1 MTGSQGRILPAWPF
15 LLLFAGFPVWWVLGL
30 GSFAPQ
36 ICAIPMVVLM
46 AVRGGIRFPRI
57 YWLFLAFLLCILASS
72 VMLDSLS
79 RTIGYVVRV
88 SNFTA
93 AAIVF
98 LYVYNAGRGR
108 LDDRRILGAILVFFT
123 TVVFGGWL
131 GVLVP
136 KGRIETIT
144 SKLLP
149 ESIASNSYVDNLVR
163 PPFAEVQ
170 TPFGSPITFNRP
182 SAPFA
187 YTNGWGVNYT
197 LMVFVAFAM
206 IALFR
211 SQLVRLYVVVLLA
224 LSIVPAMAT
233 GNRGMMLAIGVF
245 TLYGVIRLAL
255 RGRTGP
261 LITLLTAGA
270 LGLVVLGPFVLG
282 ALEARLAYS
291 DTNNT
296 RAGIYQEAFQGALSA
311 PLLGNGSPK
320 PSTSGFTVSVGTQGQ
335 LWNVMYSYGFLAL
348 ALFVGWLAAA
358 AWTSRHAR
366 GTARLW
372 LHVVTCVP
380 LLTIV
385 YYGFDG
391 MQMLVTMTA
400 AAVALR
406 PVSGSE
412 PGRGDAPAEAAQP
425 APELAPA

>member
-46 AVRGGIRFPRI
+46 AMRGGIRFPRI
-57 YWLFLAFLLCILASS
+57 FWLFLAFLLCALASS
-72 VMLDSLS
+72 VMLDGFG
-79 RTIGYVVRV
+79 RTVGYTVRV
-88 SNFTA
+88 SNFMA
-93 AAIVF
+93 GAVVF

-108 LDDRRILGAILVFFT
+108 LDDRRILGSIVVFFT
-123 TVVFGGWL
+123 TIVVGGWL

-149 ESIASNSYVDNLVR
+149 SSIASNSYVDNLVR

-170 TPFGSPITFNRP
+170 TPYGSPITFNRP

-197 LMVFVAFAM
+197 LMIFVAFAM

-211 SQLVRLYVVVLLA
+211 SQLARLYVITLLV
-224 LSIVPAMAT
+224 LSIVPALAT
-233 GNRGMMLAIGVF
+233 GNRGMMLAIAIFLV
-245 TLYGVIRLAL
+245 YGVVRLAL

-261 LITLLTAGA
+261 LITLLTAGG

-296 RAGIYQEAFQGALSA
+296 RTGIYQEAFQGALDA

-320 PSTSGFTVSVGTQGQ
+320 PSTTGLTVSVGTQGQ

-372 LHVVTCVP
+372 LHVATCVP

-391 MQMLVTMTA
+391 MQLIVTMTA

-406 PVSGSE
+406 PVISPQRE
-412 PGRGDAPAEAAQP
+412 PEPVEAEAPSA
-425 APELAPA
+425 ELATA

>member
-1 MTGSQGRILPAWPF
+1 LLPAWPF

-46 AVRGGIRFPRI
+46 AMRGGIRFPRI
-57 YWLFLAFLLCILASS
+57 FWLYLAFLLCALASS
-72 VMLDSLS
+72 VMLDSFG
-79 RTIGYVVRV
+79 RTVGYVVRV
-88 SNFTA
+88 SNFVA
-93 AAIVF
+93 GAVVF

-108 LDDRRILGAILVFFT
+108 LDDRRILGSVVVFFT
-123 TVVFGGWL
+123 TIVVGGWL

-144 SKLLP
+144 SKILP
-149 ESIASNSYVDNLVR
+149 SSIASNSYVDNLVR

-170 TPFGSPITFNRP
+170 TPYGSPITFNRP

-197 LMVFVAFAM
+197 LMIFVAFAM
-206 IALFR
+206 LALFH
-211 SQLVRLYVVVLLA
+211 SQLARLYVVGLLV
-224 LSIVPAMAT
+224 LSIVPALAT
-233 GNRGMMLAIGVF
+233 GNRGMMLAIGIF
-245 TLYGVIRLAL
+245 TVYGVIRLAL

-296 RAGIYQEAFQGALSA
+296 RTGIYQEAFQGALAA

-320 PSTSGFTVSVGTQGQ
+320 PSTTGLTVSVGTQGQ
-335 LWNVMYSYGFLAL
+335 FWNVMYSYGFLAL

-372 LHVVTCVP
+372 LHVATCVP

-391 MQMLVTMTA
+391 MQLIVTMTA

-406 PVSGSE
+406 PMIVPRPQPPAVEAAE
-412 PGRGDAPAEAAQP
+412 PAPA
-425 APELAPA
+425 LATA